1 MPYVLSGMV
10 VSTVI
15 ITKFSLFKHWLDTT
29 SHNVN
34 PVKLIVNVL
43 NYTRKTSIVESIVTS
58 PIERIIILPSG

>member
-1 MPYVLSGMV
+1 MV

-15 ITKFSLFKHWLDTT
+15 VTKFSLFKHWLDTT
-29 SHNVN
+29 TDNVN

-43 NYTRKTSIVESIVTS
+43 NYTGKTSIVGSIVTS